1 MILIGEMNR
10 KSFYQSTA
18 KFIASI
24 MIVILALAALPVKV
38 AHAATITSTAAGG
51 NWATAGTWVGG
62 VVPATG
68 DTVIIATTGAGF
80 VNISATLTQTAAG
93 SVTVN
98 SGATLTTSAGI
109 ITFGAL
115 TINSGGTVTMYRRL
129 IVLGATN
136 ISGTINFG
144 STNGTVR
151 NMTFT
156 GAVTLNSGAV
166 WNETTTGAAATF
178 SFGNS
183 FTNNATTFTAQ
194 NTAHNFT
201 GSGMS
206 ISGTTTT
213 VIPRVTFT
221 GNYTNSGVLTAST
234 LLTVTGAAI
243 RLTNN
248 GTIIATTALSG
259 TGGVTQGA
267 IGILNIG
274 GTSGITTLTATA
286 VGNTVNYNGAAQTV
300 HTGNYY
306 NLGLSGSAA
315 KTLQAGTTAIG
326 GNLTLSGTATTTT
339 VIGLTIGGN
348 LVIGN
353 GATFTAAGFALNV
366 TGTTTVGGGTSG
378 NLTITS
384 ATGTKIFTGLVT
396 VNNGATWNNSVNSTV
411 TFRGGITNNGTFTA
425 GTGVHTFDTNLQ
437 ALTGTFSIPNV
448 TVTGVTLTNNNTLT
462 VGTALSG
469 TGGLTQAMSST
480 LNIGGT
486 SGITTL
492 TATAVGNTINYT
504 GAAQTVKAT
513 AYSNLNLSGS
523 GAKAIATG
531 TSVGAN
537 MDISGTALANIG
549 AGLIINVNSLSLGGV
564 GRASGT
570 WGSTTS
576 SATHTNN
583 TYFSATTGMLNV
595 ATNTGPDTTVAD
607 GTAPASKFV
616 KGSDTNK
623 AVSAFTLATSSGI
636 DTVTALTVTGSGTG
650 LANVAALGVKLW
662 LDGGSVPNEWDAT
675 DTAVGTGVT
684 FSGTTASFSGLSIP
698 VTITATQYLIT
709 YDIITSPTNAQTMLA
724 AVSSVTAT
732 NTVTNNDNTDA
743 TLTVDSVAPT
753 VTFDLQAGSD
763 SGTSSTDNITN
774 VASPVF
780 DASFS
785 EAVAGFAA
793 GDLSNTGT
801 ATGCSFAVGAPTG
814 NTYPVTV
821 TLCTEGTLIVRMA
834 ASGVTDTAGNNIAQT
849 DGPTVTI
856 DRTVPTITIA
866 NPTTTPEQ
874 SKTITASTSDGT
886 LTMSN
891 TTGSTCDGS
900 LTFIA
905 YSSQTFI
912 LESDN
917 GTKVCYRAIDTA
929 GNTAYSLSNAIAGID
944 TTAPT
949 VAIDQAVGQ
958 ADPTNAS
965 PIDFTVVFSESVS
978 GFINTDVT
986 LSSGTA
992 VVTGGPTTY
1001 NVAVSGMSQGVLTAS
1016 IGAGVATDTAGN
1028 GNIASSSTDNSV
1040 TYDNVGPTVTSDQA
1054 VGQADPTNA
1063 SPIDFTVI
1071 FSESVIGFGSVDVDL
1086 SGSAGATTA
1095 TVTGSGAT
1103 YNVAVSGMTGDG
1115 TVIANVK
1122 AGAVQDALGNDSAA
1136 STSSDN
1142 QVIYDT
1148 TAPTVV
1154 IDTHPADPTSST
1166 SAAFTF
1172 TTSGSPVEIDCKLDL
1187 GAYMACD
1194 TGSTQ
1199 SYAGPLADGSHT
1211 FTVRVTDLATNSSSA
1226 TYSWV
1231 IDTTAPVIVT
1241 AGIGSVPDSGD
1252 GSIAENEIVTVGLI
1266 QLLVSFSEDVY
1277 NPAGNSDPDDAT
1289 NPDNY
1294 LLVRDNDD
1302 GIQTASCIGGV
1313 TGGDIQITIN
1323 SITYSNNSGV
1333 GPFVATL
1340 NMNGGIALPNGT
1352 YRLIVCGTTSITDLV
1367 GISLAGDGVTAG
1379 TDFTRN
1385 FGVSILVA
1393 VRALPAT
1400 GFAPNRVTVL
1410 PFQPDDKAYSAMG
1423 DLWLEIPKLGVKM
1436 NIVGVPQTKGGWDVS
1451 WLGSNAGW
1459 LQGSAYPTWAGN
1471 SVLTGHVWNADNSA
1485 GPFRYI
1491 NTLWYG
1497 DKFIIHSRG
1506 AQYVYEVRSVLQV
1519 GPGNVNALMKHEE
1532 LPWVTLVTC
1541 RGYDTAA
1548 GTYEYR
1554 VLVRAVLVEVK

>member
-1 MILIGEMNR
+1 M
-10 KSFYQSTA
+10 
-18 KFIASI
+18 
-24 MIVILALAALPVKV
+24 AA
-38 AHAATITSTAAGG
+38 
-51 NWATAGTWVGG
+51 
-62 VVPATG
+62 
-68 DTVIIATTGAGF
+68 
-80 VNISATLTQTAAG
+80 
-93 SVTVN
+93 
-98 SGATLTTSAGI
+98 
-109 ITFGAL
+109 
-115 TINSGGTVTMYRRL
+115 
-129 IVLGATN
+129 
-136 ISGTINFG
+136 
-144 STNGTVR
+144 
-151 NMTFT
+151 
-156 GAVTLNSGAV
+156 
-166 WNETTTGAAATF
+166 
-178 SFGNS
+178 
-183 FTNNATTFTAQ
+183 
-194 NTAHNFT
+194 
-201 GSGMS
+201 
-206 ISGTTTT
+206 
-213 VIPRVTFT
+213 
-221 GNYTNSGVLTAST
+221 SGV
-234 LLTVTGAAI
+234 
-243 RLTNN
+243 
-248 GTIIATTALSG
+248 
-259 TGGVTQGA
+259 
-267 IGILNIG
+267 
-274 GTSGITTLTATA
+274 
-286 VGNTVNYNGAAQTV
+286 
-300 HTGNYY
+300 
-306 NLGLSGSAA
+306 
-315 KTLQAGTTAIG
+315 
-326 GNLTLSGTATTTT
+326 
-339 VIGLTIGGN
+339 
-348 LVIGN
+348 
-353 GATFTAAGFALNV
+353 
-366 TGTTTVGGGTSG
+366 
-378 NLTITS
+378 
-384 ATGTKIFTGLVT
+384 
-396 VNNGATWNNSVNSTV
+396 
-411 TFRGGITNNGTFTA
+411 
-425 GTGVHTFDTNLQ
+425 
-437 ALTGTFSIPNV
+437 
-448 TVTGVTLTNNNTLT
+448 
-462 VGTALSG
+462 
-469 TGGLTQAMSST
+469 
-480 LNIGGT
+480 
-486 SGITTL
+486 
-492 TATAVGNTINYT
+492 
-504 GAAQTVKAT
+504 
-513 AYSNLNLSGS
+513 
-523 GAKAIATG
+523 
-531 TSVGAN
+531 
-537 MDISGTALANIG
+537 
-549 AGLIINVNSLSLGGV
+549 
-564 GRASGT
+564 
-570 WGSTTS
+570 
-576 SATHTNN
+576 
-583 TYFSATTGMLNV
+583 
-595 ATNTGPDTTVAD
+595 
-607 GTAPASKFV
+607 
-616 KGSDTNK
+616 
-623 AVSAFTLATSSGI
+623 
-636 DTVTALTVTGSGTG
+636 
-650 LANVAALGVKLW
+650 
-662 LDGGSVPNEWDAT
+662 T
-675 DTAVGTGVT
+675 DTAGNNIAQTDGPT
-684 FSGTTASFSGLSIP
+684 
-698 VTITATQYLIT
+698 VTI
-709 YDIITSPTNAQTMLA
+709 DR
-724 AVSSVTAT
+724 
-732 NTVTNNDNTDA
+732 TV
-743 TLTVDSVAPT
+743 PT

-1148 TAPTVV
+1148 TALTVV

-1471 SVLTGHVWNADNSA
+1471 SVLTGHVWNADNTA

-1497 DKFIIHSRG
+1497 DKVIIHAGG
-1506 AQYVYEVRSVLQV
+1506 ALHVYEVRSVLQV